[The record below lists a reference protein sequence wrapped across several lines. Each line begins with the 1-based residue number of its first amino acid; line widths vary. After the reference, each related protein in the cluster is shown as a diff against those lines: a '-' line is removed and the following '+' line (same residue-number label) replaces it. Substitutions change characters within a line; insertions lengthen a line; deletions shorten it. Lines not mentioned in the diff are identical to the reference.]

1 MTSVMITA
9 QVVAVEEVYAHTL
22 NMCVGVVGVVSLL
35 LATSLRPQPG
45 NPVCAVPMHTHR
57 NRDIL
62 FLGTK

>member
-1 MTSVMITA
+1 MP
-9 QVVAVEEVYAHTL
+9 VEEVYAHSL

-45 NPVCAVPMHTHR
+45 NPVSAELMHTHR
-57 NRDIL
+57 NRDVL